1 MKFIADAML
10 GRLAR
15 WLRVLGFDVLY
26 YPDIADGQ
34 LVKIARE
41 EERTILTRDT
51 HFLKRRQGTDVMF
64 IYDDD
69 VFAQLV
75 QIRDKLDFRGIAPL
89 GRCTVCNGML
99 ERVEQKED
107 VRDFIPEFVYLSIHD
122 FVRCGGCGNIYWEG
136 SHLQGI
142 REKIMS
148 IFPGYKGFFHA
159 AEEGGGK

>member
-26 YPDIADGQ
+26 YPDIGDGQ

-64 IYDDD
+64 IHHDD

-75 QIRDKLDFRGIAPL
+75 QIRDKLDFRGRAPL
-89 GRCTVCNGML
+89 GRCMVCNGML
-99 ERVEQKED
+99 ERVAEKEE
-107 VRDFIPEFVYLSIHD
+107 VRDSVPEFIYLSVHD
-122 FVRCGGCGNIYWEG
+122 FVRCGGCGKIYWCG
-136 SHLQGI
+136 SHQQGI
-142 REKIMS
+142 RDKIMS
-148 IFPGYKGFFHA
+148 IFPDYKGLFYA
-159 AEEGGGK
+159 AEDGSGK